1 VPERILIIDDD
12 QPFDDTLSTALKTG
26 GLLVD
31 LVNDGFSAIEK
42 LRSAKYVAV
51 ILDPMIRHRLNGY
64 AVLNFVEM
72 EKPEILDRL
81 FLLTGMSEQ
90 TIARTAPIVLPRLF
104 RKPKDVPKVV
114 AAIVALIDHKQLP
127 GDRTVLLV
135 EDDPDTAR
143 LTSELVQDLGYQVTL
158 AATGREALQ
167 HLAIGEYAAIVL
179 DLVLPD
185 LDGFEILEHL
195 RQKNSP
201 ALRHVIVI
209 TGMPDRYIDRLDRDQ
224 ICAVLQKPITP
235 AELSQMLQRCE
246 EPAD

>member
-1 VPERILIIDDD
+1 
-12 QPFDDTLSTALKTG
+12 
-26 GLLVD
+26 
-31 LVNDGFSAIEK
+31 
-42 LRSAKYVAV
+42 
-51 ILDPMIRHRLNGY
+51 
-64 AVLNFVEM
+64 
-72 EKPEILDRL
+72 
-81 FLLTGMSEQ
+81 MSEQ
-90 TIARTAPIVLPRLF
+90 TIARTAPTVLPRLF

-114 AAIVALIDHKQLP
+114 AAIVALIDQKQLS

-143 LTSELVQDLGYQVTL
+143 LTSELVQELGYEVTL
-158 AATGREALQ
+158 AASGREALQ
-167 HLAIGEYAAIVL
+167 HLETGEYAAIVL

-195 RQKNSP
+195 RQNNSP

-209 TGMPDRYIDRLDRDQ
+209 TGMPDRYIDRLDRNQ

-235 AELSQMLQRCE
+235 GELSQMLHRCE